1 MGPSQ
6 PPLFIVSTG
15 RCGSTMLSELLA
27 LHPAVLSIS
36 ELFNALAP
44 FAFNK
49 RSANGATFWHVLSA
63 PRRRHTVWLELMRAG
78 LVIDEF
84 RYPGKAAGRF
94 AKTGIPPLL
103 AMTLP
108 PLTDDPD
115 GLHEE
120 LRAFVEALPED
131 LLSAHYLR
139 VFEWLKARLGRRF
152 HCERSGASLGYVHAL
167 MHVFPTARFVH
178 VFRDGREAS
187 RSASRFLP
195 MRLGALGR
203 IFREAIGKNPFDEP
217 FSPDPA
223 RVPEALRG
231 LLPRGFDV
239 EAFKSLDIPIE
250 RFGKG
255 WSEMVTKGT
264 AALEKL
270 PPERLLNV
278 SYESVLA
285 APEAELRRLVRFMDP
300 GLDDPT
306 WMREAVSRVRPNPP
320 TWQTLPEAQRSR
332 LEAACAPGM
341 KSLERLL

>member
-217 FSPDPA
+217 FSPTLRACPRRSGASCHGGSTSRPSRASTSPSSGSA
-223 RVPEALRG
+223 RAGRRWSRRE
-231 LLPRGFDV
+231 LPRSRS
-239 EAFKSLDIPIE
+239 SLPSD
-250 RFGKG
+250 
-255 WSEMVTKGT
+255 S
-264 AALEKL
+264 
-270 PPERLLNV
+270 
-278 SYESVLA
+278 
-285 APEAELRRLVRFMDP
+285 
-300 GLDDPT
+300 
-306 WMREAVSRVRPNPP
+306 
-320 TWQTLPEAQRSR
+320 
-332 LEAACAPGM
+332 
-341 KSLERLL
+341 